1 MASPQDVQEVV
12 STSTTLPPGLPK
24 VCLAASILSSPG
36 RSLCSLRPRLQGT
49 LRHETSETHITRPI
63 TTTRRDTTKRCT
75 NPSPTTRAISMKRK
89 PRRPPCGTVC
99 FWPSHYSSSD
109 CAPTPIL
116 LSLCA
121 PSMKN
126 SKLGAFGASLPH
138 GCYLLLHE
146 AHGFAPCG
154 HLLPDSDALWHII
167 LWPTGVQPLKRT
179 LACSPWSGL
188 MTTSLAILFLPR
200 DTSARSIARTIA
212 LRMYR

>member
-1 MASPQDVQEVV
+1 MKMSLASPQDVQEVV

-49 LRHETSETHITRPI
+49 LRHETFETQTRPI
-63 TTTRRDTTKRCT
+63 ATTYSRRDTTTQCT
-75 NPSPTTRAISMKRK
+75 TPFPTTQRAISMKRK

-99 FWPSHYSSSD
+99 FWPSHYSSND
-109 CAPTPIL
+109 CAPTPIPR
-116 LSLCA
+116 SPCA

-146 AHGFAPCG
+146 APGFAPCG

-179 LACSPWSGL
+179 LACSP
-188 MTTSLAILFLPR
+188 
-200 DTSARSIARTIA
+200 
-212 LRMYR
+212 